1 MRSPI
6 YMLFIAACL
15 VGCNQS
21 RDIRD
26 LEEFTENA
34 FKDYVP
40 EVEPLPALKPQAV
53 FIYTASALTDP
64 FDKQNLQEKVE
75 PLPLE
80 GGEEGPD
87 RSRRKEPLELFP
99 LDSLKLVGVLEQN
112 GENWAVI
119 RAPDSSVHRV
129 KAGNY
134 MGEDFGE
141 IEEVGENTVELTEL
155 VRNPVGRWES
165 RDANLLLVE

>member
-1 MRSPI
+1 MKR
-6 YMLFIAACL
+6 L
-15 VGCNQS
+15 VILLTISVFLVSCEQN
-21 RDIRD
+21 RDLRD

-34 FKDYVP
+34 FKDSVP

-64 FDKQNLQEKVE
+64 FDEKNLQEKVD
-75 PLPLE
+75 PLPVE
-80 GGEEGPD
+80 DGEEGPD

-112 GENWAVI
+112 GENWAVV

-129 KAGNY
+129 KQGNY

-141 IEEVGENTVELTEL
+141 IDAVGENTVELTEL

-165 RDANLLLVE
+165 RDASLLLVE

>member
-1 MRSPI
+1 MKYLSCI
-6 YMLFIAACL
+6 L
-15 VGCNQS
+15 VLLALTGCNQS
-21 RDIRD
+21 RDIQD
-26 LEEFTENA
+26 LQQFTENA

-40 EVEPLPALKPQAV
+40 QVEPLPALKPQAV

-64 FDKQNLQEKVE
+64 FDESNLQEKVE

-112 GENWAVI
+112 DENWAVI
-119 RAPDSSVHRV
+119 RAPDASVHRV
-129 KAGNY
+129 RAGNY
-134 MGEDFGE
+134 MGENFGE
-141 IEEVGENTVELTEL
+141 IDAVGENTVELTEL